1 MHDHTKLT
9 QDRIGHL
16 KERLEREITE
26 EICPLQVTAWQVPSE
41 PVSFKEATA
50 ANYQPFPPGTWWGA
64 PWSTWWL
71 HVTGTLPASH
81 AGEEVDLS
89 MDLGFVGDWAGSQ
102 SEAIV
107 YTANGRPSRP
117 STHATTGSGS
127 TTGRSPPDSPR
138 RASRSLG
145 PTETSSC
152 G

>member
-1 MHDHTKLT
+1 MHDHTELI

-26 EICPLQVTAWQVPSE
+26 KICPLQVTAWQVPGE
-41 PVSFKEATA
+41 PVSFKEAAA

-89 MDLGFVGDWAGSQ
+89 MDLGFVG
-102 SEAIV
+102 
-107 YTANGRPSRP
+107 
-117 STHATTGSGS
+117 
-127 TTGRSPPDSPR
+127 
-138 RASRSLG
+138 
-145 PTETSSC
+145 
-152 G
+152 